1 MMKKRAST
9 NANIQ
14 SNDTSEKMN
23 WIVPLLLRTREI
35 LSKIRELFMTLSN
48 IYDGV
53 FYLQALIIVAK
64 VSMIDAWKDPEYN
77 HGWLF
82 LLGPVKLAQCC
93 RCNALT
99 QNGIIERWWMVE

>member
-23 WIVPLLLRTREI
+23 WIVPLLLRTSEI

-53 FYLQALIIVAK
+53 FYLQPLIIVAK
-64 VSMIDAWKDPEYN
+64 VSMIDAWKDPKYN
-77 HGWLF
+77 HGWF
-82 LLGPVKLAQCC
+82 YY
-93 RCNALT
+93 
-99 QNGIIERWWMVE
+99 